1 MTRPV
6 TLTSLI
12 EMLTREHMRWREH
25 GLVKVPALLDE
36 LDEAVTDSVSGTGL
50 GSGAN
55 GSLPI
60 NASAFDLRME
70 IQAEAFRTWSEL
82 TGYSHNG
89 SFKQAIVD
97 FAKVELADEWR
108 AFLEHALLDWCD
120 RIEAEIGRRPP
131 TRKLV
136 GVPCPSCGHAIYGE
150 DRKTCVEV
158 RCYSPD
164 GDMLPVAEWS
174 AECNSCCAQWEG
186 ESFKVI
192 VNYLRVSETSIGA

>member
-1 MTRPV
+1 MAPRV

-12 EMLTREHMRWREH
+12 EMLTREHMRWRED

-36 LDEAVTDSVSGTGL
+36 LDEAVTDSGVVASS
-50 GSGAN
+50 GSGGGKAE
-55 GSLPI
+55 PI
-60 NASAFDLRME
+60 NLGPFDLRME

-89 SFKQAIVD
+89 SFKQAIID
-97 FAKVELADEWR
+97 FAKVELTDEWR

-136 GVPCPSCGHAIYGE
+136 GVPCPSCGQAVYGE

-174 AECNSCCAQWEG
+174 AECKSCCAQWEG
-186 ESFKVI
+186 ESFNVI
-192 VNYLRVSETSIGA
+192 VNYLRVS